1 MMVCTL
7 PASHWQCC
15 PSCGHAAA
23 CTEENIVLDKQ
34 AAIMLLTIARDTLAY
49 LELPLASD
57 SK

>member
-1 MMVCTL
+1 M
-7 PASHWQCC
+7 
-15 PSCGHAAA
+15 
-23 CTEENIVLDKQ
+23 LDKQ